1 MGAMTPGFP
10 HRVALVGA
18 LLSITAV
25 PLLAQSG
32 GSVSNSLNLSVTV
45 VRGCTVT
52 VEHDPSLLKPAVSL
66 GCREA
71 KSFADPVV
79 TTVPGDPSDS
89 SDESAPD
96 LVVINF

>member
-1 MGAMTPGFP
+1 MTPGFP
-10 HRVALVGA
+10 PRVALVGA
-18 LLSITAV
+18 LLSLPAA

-32 GSVSNSLNLSVTV
+32 SVSNSMSLSVTV

-52 VEHDPSLLKPAVSL
+52 VEHDPDQHEPAVSL

-71 KSFADPVV
+71 KSFAAPVV
-79 TTVPGDPSDS
+79 TTVPHDPADS
-89 SDESAPD
+89 AEESGHD